1 MVHRKRLGAALSLWI
16 AQLDNQY
23 RAFFVK
29 LVFNYAKSQFSRAA
43 TEYDLQM
50 QQFAAE

>member
-1 MVHRKRLGAALSLWI
+1 MGTPLSLWI

-29 LVFNYAKSQFSRAA
+29 LVFNHAKRQFSRAA
-43 TEYDLQM
+43 IEYDLQM

>member
-1 MVHRKRLGAALSLWI
+1 MGAAPSLWI
-16 AQLDNQY
+16 VQLDNQY

-29 LVFNYAKSQFSRAA
+29 LVFNHANSQFSRAA
-43 TEYDLQM
+43 IGYDLQM